1 MRLGARVY
9 DPAIG
14 HFLSRD
20 PLLIAGRATA
30 SNPYAFA
37 MNDPINVADPSGLD
51 MNYDLKI
58 QSGTGSA
65 GNSGAPVAPLVP
77 NLGLMLE
84 RLGSADCSGAAEL
97 PPPHLRCRSGPG
109 VAGPQTSE
117 VLTRLWLARV
127 RFGTYAPPGFNYDAE
142 WFQLTRMH
150 DEVWEGAVTTY
161 SRSGGL
167 MAVGD
172 CRRVAPVGDS

>member
-77 NLGLMLE
+77 NLGSTLE
-84 RLGSADCSGAAEL
+84 RLGSVLFGSGRTPAPA
-97 PPPHLRCRSGPG
+97 PSVSSGPG

-117 VLTRLWLARV
+117 GLTRLWLARV

-172 CRRVAPVGDS
+172 CRCVAPVGDS